1 VIGLAAGSIEQLG
14 RDMQHLVYTI
24 FPALTE
30 ALSTQEKQRKA
41 IKKSRLDELKQLREQ
56 TKETEKQ
63 IKVYSK
69 FSSLVDVSSQ
79 SMDSWGRTLAKASS
93 ESKAWTAVSRLIS
106 GSPLWKVQNKI
117 RAVADG
123 FAVLYKV
130 QDKNKKGLIEQ
141 AENLSKLASASEEY
155 TEIVSKLEGI
165 DVTGMTD
172 KQAAEAVAGMDLAES
187 LVLLQ
192 GKDGVAKALEMYKEE
207 KKKIDESIEGFRSR
221 FQDTQAMGKLL
232 MGYLK
237 KGLIIFGKVMFWGTL
252 IGLAV
257 FTLRQLYKS
266 GGAFKGTVDAIFSA
280 VKWLSSNL
288 FSVVVSLGKTLYWA
302 AATLFSMVDLVI
314 GLFQGNSDRAERAAE
329 RIYSGLVNIVGYALG
344 SILQLLG
351 TIVGGLANLL
361 TKIFQKTVSEA
372 AHISSNFIKELPENI
387 IKGMD
392 SLLNQKTEGLG
403 KIIKAA
409 LLTFAVTG
417 LVTVLAPIFGP
428 FVAASVAIGIAIDR
442 VLKIF
447 TGKGLLGGGISAL
460 FRGQRAATGANFITS
475 GPTPLLVGDNAGGRE
490 HVQVTPLSSPNINGP
505 RGGNHIT
512 VNVQGRV
519 GASDRELD
527 EIAKKIGN
535 KVLKNISRSTSTPV
549 RF

>member
-1 VIGLAAGSIEQLG
+1 MGSIEQLS
-14 RDMQHLVYTI
+14 RDMNHLVHTI
-24 FPALTE
+24 FPALTASME
-30 ALSTQEKQRKA
+30 TQVKA
-41 IKKSRLDELKQLREQ
+41 QKSVTEEVKEQ
-56 TKETEKQ
+56 IKETEKQ

-69 FSSLVDVSSQ
+69 FSDLVDVSSQ
-79 SMDSWGRTLAKASS
+79 GIDNWRRSLAKSSS
-93 ESKAWTAVSRLIS
+93 ESKTWTALSRLIS
-106 GSPLWKVQNKI
+106 GSPVWRIQNKI

-123 FAVLYKV
+123 FAVFYNM

-155 TEIVSKLEGI
+155 TEIVSKLETI
-165 DVTGMTD
+165 DVKSMTD
-172 KQAAEAVAGMDLAES
+172 EQVKAAVAGMDLAES

-192 GKDGVAKALEMYKEE
+192 GKDGVAKALEMYQEE
-207 KKKIDESIEGFRSR
+207 KDKIDESIEGFQSR
-221 FQDTQAMGKLL
+221 FKDVEKMGKLL
-232 MGYLK
+232 MGFLK
-237 KGLIIFGKVMFWGTL
+237 KGLLIFGKVMFWGTL

-257 FTLRQLYKS
+257 FTLRKLYKS
-266 GGAFKGTVDAIFSA
+266 GGAFKETVDAIFSA
-280 VKWLSSNL
+280 VKWLGSNL

-302 AATLFSMVDLVI
+302 AATLFSMVDLVV

-329 RIYSGLVNIVGYALG
+329 RIYSGLVNIVGYSLG
-344 SILQLLG
+344 AVLQLLG
-351 TIVGGLANLL
+351 TILGGLMSLL
-361 TKIFQKTVSEA
+361 VKVFLPMLGEKVGSFVSTL
-372 AHISSNFIKELPENI
+372 IKELPENI

-392 SLLNQKTEGLG
+392 SLLNRKTEGLG
-403 KIIKAA
+403 KIIKMA
-409 LLTFAVTG
+409 LLTFAVAG
-417 LVTVLAPIFGP
+417 LATVLAPIFGP

-442 VLKIF
+442 ILRII
-447 TGKGLLGGGISAL
+447 TGKGLIGTVSGL
-460 FRGQRAATGANFITS
+460 FSKKAATGANFITS
-475 GPTPLLVGDNAGGRE
+475 GPTSLLVGDNPGGRE
-490 HVQVTPLSSPNINGP
+490 HVQVTPLSSSNINGP

>member
-14 RDMQHLVYTI
+14 RDMNHLVYTI

-30 ALSTQEKQRKA
+30 ALSVQKKAQESVTEEVK
-41 IKKSRLDELKQLREQ
+41 EQ
-56 TKETEKQ
+56 VKEAEKQ

-79 SMDSWGRTLAKASS
+79 SMDGWGRSLAKASS

-123 FAVLYKV
+123 FAVFYKV

-141 AENLSKLASASEEY
+141 AENLSKLASAQEEY
-155 TEIVSKLEGI
+155 DEITKKLKGINVEGMSK
-165 DVTGMTD
+165 
-172 KQAAEAVAGMDLAES
+172 KQLQEAVAGMDLAES

-207 KKKIDESIEGFRSR
+207 KDKIDESVKGFQSK
-221 FQDTQAMGKLL
+221 FKDGEKMGKLL

-237 KGLIIFGKVMFWGTL
+237 KGLEIFAKVIFWGTL
-252 IGLAV
+252 LGLAV

-266 GGAFKGTVDAIFSA
+266 GGAFKETVDAIFSA
-280 VKWLSSNL
+280 VKWLGSNL

-329 RIYSGLVNIVGYALG
+329 RIYSGLVNIVGYSLG
-344 SILQLLG
+344 AVLQLLG
-351 TIVGGLANLL
+351 TIVGGLMSLL
-361 TKIFQKTVSEA
+361 VKVFLPMLAENVGSFVSTL
-372 AHISSNFIKELPENI
+372 IKELPENI

-392 SLLNQKTEGLG
+392 NLLTQQTKGLG
-403 KIIKAA
+403 RVIKSV
-409 LLTFAVTG
+409 LLSFAVVG
-417 LVTVLAPIFGP
+417 LATALAPIFGP

-442 VLKIF
+442 LLKII
-447 TGKGLLGGGISAL
+447 TGKGLIGTVSGFFSN
-460 FRGQRAATGANFITS
+460 RAATGANFITS
-475 GPTPLLVGDNAGGRE
+475 GPTPLLVGDNPGGKE
-490 HVQVTPLSSPNINGP
+490 LVQVTPLSSPNINGP
-505 RGGNHIT
+505 RGGNNIT